1 MRKCEC
7 QQPVKIAICGPLRSG
22 KDMATAYLSLFYGF
36 TPYAFGD
43 SLKAFLFEIFPNVP
57 REPKPRHL
65 LQRFGQI
72 MREIDEN
79 VWLDACLRK
88 VERNNDSLVLISD
101 LRQPNEYERLKAE
114 GYVII
119 RLHADTDVRVTRAIE
134 AGDNF
139 TVHDL
144 IHETETNLD
153 KFDVDYCVENNT
165 TPDLLYDE
173 LDAIMFDLGV
183 EKTVRGE

>member
-1 MRKCEC
+1 MRKCTC

-88 VERNNDSLVLISD
+88 IERNNDSLVLISD

-119 RLHADTDVRVTRAIE
+119 RIQADLETRVRRAIE
-134 AGDNF
+134 AGDDF
-139 TVHDL
+139 SADDL
-144 IHETETNLD
+144 THETETNLD
-153 KFDVDYCVENNT
+153 KFDVDYCVDNNT
-165 TPDLLYDE
+165 TPDFCYDE

-183 EKTVRGE
+183 EKAVREE